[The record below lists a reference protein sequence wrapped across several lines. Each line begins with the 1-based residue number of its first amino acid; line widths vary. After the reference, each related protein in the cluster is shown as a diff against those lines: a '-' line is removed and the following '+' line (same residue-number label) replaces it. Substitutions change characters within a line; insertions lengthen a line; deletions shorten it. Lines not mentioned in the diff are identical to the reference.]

1 MSALLLVD
9 LALVLAALV
18 FFGLARWSWRGRR
31 RGVGALCLLVGLVGL
46 LAALLGGAILVGTR
60 GYRALV
66 HEAVAATVVTRP
78 AGPATFRATFR
89 FPDGER
95 REYVLSGDELY
106 VDARILK
113 WKPMVNLLGL
123 HTEYEL
129 DRVAGRY
136 LRLEDERSSPRTVHS
151 LGRRRPFD
159 FFHLARALPIFDP
172 LVDAEY
178 GSASFVPAAEGGSFE
193 LRVST
198 AGLLFR
204 PAE

>member
-1 MSALLLVD
+1 MSGLLLLC
-9 LALVLAALV
+9 LALAVTALHQ
-18 FFGLARWSWRGRR
+18 FGLARRSWRRRR
-31 RGVGALCLLVGLVGL
+31 RGAGALCLLIGLLAL

-60 GYRALV
+60 GYRALT
-66 HEAVAATVVTRP
+66 HEELAATVVTRP
-78 AGPATFRATFR
+78 AGPASFQATFH

-95 REYVLSGDELY
+95 RQYLLSGDELY

-113 WKPMVNLLGL
+113 WKPLVNVLGL

-136 LRLEDERSSPRTVHS
+136 IRLEDERAAPRTVHA

-193 LRVST
+193 VRVST
-198 AGLLFR
+198 SGLLFR
-204 PAE
+204 PLE